1 MKKIS
6 TLLFALMV
14 CIGASAQ
21 VNLAEYISQKVA
33 ELSSKY
39 EVVPVM
45 LDTNKEYV
53 LDSQVKLGLQKVAIW
68 GNEATVVVTGDGQ
81 IATQNYLQVR
91 SVKFDLEN
99 AKTTPIALEAE
110 ADQSLFIMDQYAGAN
125 QNWPHAKNK
134 IGIMS
139 CAFREVKNGIFGT
152 NGANWAIDVLNIDGC
167 VAQVADK
174 VSNPVL
180 NIKGSVKNL
189 IITNNTF
196 YKVNP
201 QSDKVFV
208 TFGNASNAQP
218 QKVWGTDAVA
228 TWFVKNNTFYNTFGN
243 KAFGDQMPSKNN
255 ITITAKQ
262 NIFYNVFRFQNKF
275 VGNGVKNYVAGDN
288 LQFCT
293 LESPTIENGLGTDM
307 DPKFVA
313 PTEALDLNN
322 VAALKENFTPKAD
335 VAYFNACGA
344 KAWATTTY
352 KSAIQKYD
360 GKNYEVVLGPDMVD
374 MTGGIKEG
382 AVKPVMADGYAW
394 IEYVNPTSSCD
405 DGRAEVQTSNRWT
418 DIDPITGVQG
428 EFIQVKGA
436 NGSVNSPVISKQ
448 WGKVINLHVTN
459 MAKVVVYATGSASGS
474 AADGNGILL
483 TAIANDGTIVT
494 AETEPGSIY
503 GKGTKSACCAIDLD
517 PAKYWTIEINSL
529 IGKDMMLT
537 GLNLYTADQSYA
549 KTYHVKGAN
558 YESEAVKTNYEVI
571 STQDFLSATKKMKQD
586 GSKEVTA
593 LRDDLTWAEYINE
606 TSPLLAG
613 GYEVSAGNRMTS
625 YDLFTAEAT
634 DNPQMLPATDGQWL
648 GGYPTIE
655 NQKKLIIRLDNTSD
669 WNPLNV
675 RFVFTGAGSNA
686 NKAKVTIE
694 NEYMD
699 DEFETEDMT
708 GKSQKANNTKSCVV
722 ERMLFAPGKYTI
734 TVSAVEGA
742 SALCALHLTN
752 DWEFEATP
760 ANAIGTGI
768 ENVETEVA
776 TDAAIYNVA
785 GQRVNSNAKGLIITK
800 GAKFINK

>member
-39 EVVPVM
+39 EIVPVM

-68 GNEATVVVTGDGQ
+68 GNEATVVVKDNGQ

-99 AKTTPIALEAE
+99 AKTTPVALEAE
-110 ADQSLFIMDQYAGAN
+110 ADESLFTMSQYPGAN
-125 QNWPHAKNK
+125 QNWAHADNK
-134 IGIMS
+134 IAIMN
-139 CAFREVKNGIFGT
+139 CCFREVKNGIFGT
-152 NGANWAIDVLNIDGC
+152 NGANWAINVLQIDGC
-167 VAQVADK
+167 VAQI
-174 VSNPVL
+174 SEGINNPVL

-189 IITNNTF
+189 VLLDNTF
-196 YKVNP
+196 YKVTP
-201 QSDKVFV
+201 ESGKFFV
-208 TFGNASNAQP
+208 TFGNASNGQP

-228 TWFVKNNTFYNTFGN
+228 SWIVKRNTFYNTFGN
-243 KAFGDQMPSKNN
+243 KAFGDQMPSRNN

-275 VGNGVKNYVAGDN
+275 VGNGVKDYTAGDN

-293 LESPTIENGLGTDM
+293 LESSTIEGGLGTDM

-313 PTEALDLNN
+313 PAGSLDLAN
-322 VAALKENFTPKAD
+322 VGALKENFTPKAD

-344 KAWATTTY
+344 KAWATTSY
-352 KSAIQKYD
+352 KNSIEKYE

-405 DGRAEVQTSNRWT
+405 DGRAEVQASNRWT
-418 DIDPITGVQG
+418 DIDPITGVKG
-428 EFIQVKGA
+428 EFIQVTGK
-436 NGSVNSPVISKQ
+436 NGSVQSPVISKQ

-459 MAKVVVYATGSASGS
+459 MAKVVVYATGSGGS
-474 AADGNGILL
+474 ASDLNAIVL
-483 TAIANDGTIVT
+483 TATANDGTVVT
-494 AETEPGSIY
+494 AQTEPGTIA

-517 PAKYWTIEINSL
+517 PAKYWTVEINSL
-529 IGKDMMLT
+529 IEKDMMLT

-549 KTYHVKGAN
+549 KTYHAKGAN
-558 YESEAVKTNYEVI
+558 YESETVKTNYEVI
-571 STQDFLSATKKMKQD
+571 STQDFLSATKKMKRD
-586 GSKEVTA
+586 GSKEVYA

-613 GYEVSAGNRMTS
+613 GYEVSLGNRMTS

-655 NQKKLIIRLDNTSD
+655 NEKKLIIRLENTSEYYE
-669 WNPLNV
+669 PLNV
-675 RFVFTGAGSNA
+675 RFIFTGAGSNA

-699 DEFETEDMT
+699 DEFETEDMS
-708 GKSQKANNTKSCVV
+708 GKSQKASNTKSCVV

-734 TVSAVEGA
+734 TVSAVEGS

-752 DWEFEATP
+752 DWDFEATP

-776 TDAAIYNVA
+776 ADAAIYNVA
-785 GQRVNSNAKGLIITK
+785 GQRVNNNAKGLIITK